1 MYIQSIHMLSV
12 GLAIIVFLA
21 GVILLY
27 KGSDI
32 LVDGTT
38 HIAAQLGVSSL
49 IISVV
54 VVAFG
59 TSAPEFAISVG
70 AAMQEYA
77 GVVEGGADI
86 SVGNIIGSCIAN
98 LLLVIGLS
106 AVIRPIKI
114 QKGVIYRELPIMV
127 LVTVALLVFS
137 MTGLLDGFHVVGGV
151 LFLLF
156 FVLFVFYFI
165 RVARL
170 ERIKVEEFSEGNKV
184 KDSLFIMLG
193 IAGVVLGAW
202 FLIES
207 AITIAHFFNIS
218 PFIISLSMV
227 AVGTSLPELV
237 VSVMASFKDESDI
250 AVGNVLGSNVFNI
263 LLVLGAAALL
273 IPLGAMK
280 SLDHLVILLGVT
292 LVMIPILRSNHEVSR
307 LEGVFLLVLYVFFIW
322 YMFGGSTF
330 LFGA

>member
-1 MYIQSIHMLSV
+1 MLSI
-12 GLAIIVFLA
+12 GLAVIIFLA
-21 GVILLY
+21 GVVLLY

-70 AAMQEYA
+70 AAIQEYL
-77 GVVEGGADI
+77 GLVEGGADI

-114 QKGVIYRELPIMV
+114 QKGVIRRELPIMT
-127 LVTVALLVFS
+127 LVTITLIVFS
-137 MTGLLDGFHVVGGV
+137 ISGLLDGLHVIGGL
-151 LFLLF
+151 LFIVF

-165 RVARL
+165 RCARK
-170 ERIKVEEFSEGNKV
+170 ERIKVEHYSKGNTV
-184 KDSLFIMLG
+184 KESVFVILG

-207 AITIAHFFNIS
+207 AITIAHFFQIS

-237 VSVMASFKDESDI
+237 VSVMASYKDESDI

-263 LLVLGAAALL
+263 LLVLGAAAIL
-273 IPLGAMK
+273 IPLNSMN
-280 SLDHLVILLGVT
+280 SVDHLIILLGVT
-292 LVMIPILRSNHEVSR
+292 LVMIPILRSNHEISR
-307 LEGVFLLVLYVFFIW
+307 LEGLFLLILYVIYMWYTFIGYSFFL
-322 YMFGGSTF
+322 G
-330 LFGA
+330 L

>member
-1 MYIQSIHMLSV
+1 MLSV
-12 GLAIIVFLA
+12 SLAIIVFLA

-77 GVVEGGADI
+77 GVVEGGSDI

-114 QKGVIYRELPIMV
+114 QKGVIYRELPITV
-127 LVTVALLVFS
+127 LVTIVLLVFS
-137 MTGLLDGFHVVGGV
+137 ITGLLDGFHVVGGL

-170 ERIKVEEFSEGNKV
+170 ERIKVEEFSDGNKV
-184 KDSLFIMLG
+184 KDSLFIVLG

-237 VSVMASFKDESDI
+237 VSVMASYKDESDI

-280 SLDHLVILLGVT
+280 SIDHLVILLGVT

-307 LEGVFLLVLYVFFIW
+307 LEGVFLLVLYAFFIW

-330 LFGA
+330 LFGS

>member
-1 MYIQSIHMLSV
+1 MLSIS
-12 GLAIIVFLA
+12 LAIIVFLA

-70 AAMQEYA
+70 AAMQEYT
-77 GVVEGGADI
+77 GVVEGGAGI

-98 LLLVIGLS
+98 LLLVIGIS
-106 AVIRPIKI
+106 AVIKPIKI

-127 LVTVALLVFS
+127 LVTIVLLSFS
-137 MTGLLDGFHVVGGV
+137 VTGLLDGFHVVGGL

-170 ERIKVEEFSEGNKV
+170 ERIKVEEFSKGNKV
-184 KDSLFIMLG
+184 KDGVYIVLG

-237 VSVMASFKDESDI
+237 VSVMASYKDESDI

-263 LLVLGAAALL
+263 LLVLGAASLL

-280 SLDHLVILLGVT
+280 SVDHLVILLGVT

-307 LEGVFLLVLYVFFIW
+307 LEGVFLLVLYALFIW

-330 LFGA
+330 LFGG